1 MLSNVSQSYEDMI
14 SREVENELKD
24 EWNNMA
30 WYNPKRF
37 TRFFNRGRLRRKRI
51 DEKKKN
57 YGNDPF
63 VNNANI
69 NDEMSAQADR
79 HELELQNNVGK
90 VEKKTAFKLDPA
102 TATGL
107 NQLGKD
113 FIEGKVNAFQ
123 FQKTFND
130 LLKNDDT
137 VKQNRKDLKADFIG
151 TNILEKL
158 KHYKAERDLNEGVK
172 TLLESLATAGDKKSV
187 EAQIMKKISD
197 HVLAFQKDP
206 RFRKELEKSG
216 GKIDDAQL
224 LLHLK
229 DKIAKEQLA
238 LGNLNIKLDLLDKGE
253 GAYQINNKDREN
265 WVYKFGHWMD
275 KLPRWGQALVGVGM

>member
-1 MLSNVSQSYEDMI
+1 
-14 SREVENELKD
+14 
-24 EWNNMA
+24 
-30 WYNPKRF
+30 
-37 TRFFNRGRLRRKRI
+37 
-51 DEKKKN
+51 
-57 YGNDPF
+57 
-63 VNNANI
+63 
-69 NDEMSAQADR
+69 MSAQADR
-79 HELELQNNVGK
+79 HELELQNRVGK
-90 VEKKTAFKLDPA
+90 VEKKTAFKLQPA
-102 TATGL
+102 TATAL

-113 FIEGKVNAFQ
+113 FIEGKVTEFQ
-123 FQKTFND
+123 FQKAFND

-137 VKQNRKDLKADFIG
+137 VKSSRKEFSEKSKPDFLG

-158 KHYKAERDLNEGVK
+158 KHVKAERALNEGVK
-172 TLLESLATAGDKKSV
+172 TLLESLPTTGDKKSV

-206 RFRKELEKSG
+206 RFRAELERSG